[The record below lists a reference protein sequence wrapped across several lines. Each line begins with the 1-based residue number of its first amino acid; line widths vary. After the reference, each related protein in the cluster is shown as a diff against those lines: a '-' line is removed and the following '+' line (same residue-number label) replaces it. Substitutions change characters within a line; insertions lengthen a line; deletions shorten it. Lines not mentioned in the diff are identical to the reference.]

1 MESDQ
6 RYNRTYVQRHL
17 AQSGSFIQCHDDS
30 FEIGYWAA
38 YVGLPA
44 PEDAEQ
50 RLGWSACITELAEE
64 AAAKAAT

>member
-1 MESDQ
+1 M
-6 RYNRTYVQRHL
+6 RYTRTQVQRHL

-38 YVGLPA
+38 YVGLPV
-44 PEDAEQ
+44 PEDREQ
-50 RLGWSACITELAEE
+50 RLGWYACTAELAEE